1 MPPATPVVK
10 STRETGRAAP
20 DEDQARSVEAAA
32 RWSRA
37 IILLTALLVPLLF
50 VPWFGDAF
58 ALPRLAALY
67 LLVPLALGG
76 PLAALVLDPR
86 ALRASLRPSDAAAL
100 AFGVLAVLATL
111 VSAAPGHDL
120 QGEPL
125 QYQGLLPLLLYLA
138 TYGVARFAVRDIR
151 QVRRLFAA
159 VVLTGAIAGAYAILQ
174 QLRLDP
180 IWHGLDKGRVFGTL
194 GQADNLAAYLVLAL
208 PPAGALALIGRG
220 RLRAGALVGF
230 LLALAG
236 LLLSYSRGGYLGAA
250 AELAVALAALV
261 ALRWH
266 RRGAGRTAV
275 PWRRLG
281 SAALGVVVV
290 LLLVAAVPATRD
302 VAVRAWQRAASS
314 ANLQE
319 GSIADRL
326 DLWAVGARI
335 TLDHPLLGTGPDS
348 YALEFPAYR
357 DTVLPRARAA
367 FMARFRPES
376 PHDVYLAYSAGL
388 GLPALAAY
396 LALIGGAL
404 AAAGRALRRADP
416 AVRVVVIALV
426 AAIVG
431 HLVTD
436 AFMTGELA
444 GAWLFW
450 ALLGIAVGL
459 PRIVGGTLANGG
471 PAAHTIGR
479 HR

>member
-1 MPPATPVVK
+1 M
-10 STRETGRAAP
+10 P
-20 DEDQARSVEAAA
+20 DEDATRAAGAAA

-37 IILLTALLVPLLF
+37 VLALTALVLPLLF

-67 LLVPLALGG
+67 LLVPLVLGG

-86 ALRASLRPSDAAAL
+86 ALRASLRGADVAAL
-100 AFGVLAVLATL
+100 AFGTLAILATL

-138 TYGVARFAVRDIR
+138 TYGVARFAVRDLR
-151 QVRRLFAA
+151 QVRHLFAA
-159 VVLTGAIAGAYAILQ
+159 AVLAGSIGGAYAILQ
-174 QLRLDP
+174 QLGLDP

-194 GQADNLAAYLVLAL
+194 GQADALAAYLVLAL
-208 PPAGALALIGRG
+208 PPAGALALLGRG
-220 RLRAGALVGF
+220 RLRAAALVGF

-250 AELAVALAALV
+250 AELAVALAAVV
-261 ALRWH
+261 ALWWH

-281 SAALGVVVV
+281 SAALGIGLV
-290 LLLVAAVPATRD
+290 LLLLAAVPGTRD
-302 VAVRAWQRAASS
+302 VAVRAWERGLSS
-314 ANLQE
+314 ANVQE

-348 YALEFPAYR
+348 YARVFPAYR
-357 DTVLPRARAA
+357 DTVLPPARAA

-376 PHDVYLAYSAGL
+376 PHDVYLADSAGL
-388 GLPALAAY
+388 GLPALVAY

-416 AVRVVVIALV
+416 AVRVVVVALA

-450 ALLGIAVGL
+450 VLLGMAVGL
-459 PRIVGGTLANGG
+459 PRIVGGTLAD
-471 PAAHTIGR
+471 PR
-479 HR
+479 PQ